1 MPASHAVMYHLG
13 TIAAD
18 HKAGGRGGLDYS
30 SRWLVPEGIG
40 SLCNI
45 SVTVFYPRSSGCC
58 TRIGKGDSTR
68 HPKMGYVT
76 TNILH
81 D

>member
-1 MPASHAVMYHLG
+1 MYHLG
-13 TIAAD
+13 IIAAD

-45 SVTVFYPRSSGCC
+45 SVTVFYSRMEFWMLYPGC
-58 TRIGKGDSTR
+58 IGKGD
-68 HPKMGYVT
+68 KY
-76 TNILH
+76 
-81 D
+81 